1 MNSSVSLIDNILTNN
16 KNLALYNVLLITNI
30 SGHFPLFSTLS
41 IKYNVKIK
49 SKTYVLLCYKFI
61 SFMFDTN
68 LNNLLFI

>member
-1 MNSSVSLIDNILTNN
+1 MNSSVSLIDNIFTNN
-16 KNLALYNVLLITNI
+16 KNLALLITDI
-30 SGHFPLFSTLS
+30 SGHFPLFCTLS

-49 SKTYVLLCYKFI
+49 SKTYVLLCYNICYKFI